1 MNTRY
6 LAAALVAVLAAAPA
20 LAQQK
25 PRARDLGVP
34 FPGTPGPLNAIT
46 DVAGVEVGFATIAP
60 SGGLARTG
68 VTVVCPRGKSST
80 DSVFAGSFALNGNGE
95 LTGMAWVDEGGFLD
109 GPIAITN
116 THSVGTVRD
125 AIVEWQI
132 ARDRRPAAS
141 TYGPFFFSLPVVGET
156 ADVLLNDMSGF
167 HVKKEHAFAALD
179 GAASG
184 PVAEGNV
191 GGGTGMICHGWK
203 GGTGTAS
210 RRLSTEEGGYTVGVL
225 VQANHGNPRRL
236 TIAGV
241 PVGAELVPKYPRPP
255 VPPGTGSIIVVV
267 ATDAPLL
274 PKQLDRLAK
283 RAALGIAR
291 VGGLGEN
298 SSGDLLVAVS
308 TANPGAVSAK
318 ERATVS
324 MVTNDALDPLFGAAA
339 DATEEAIVNVLVA
352 AETMTGANNFTVPE
366 LPHDAL
372 VEILR
377 KYNRLAAPV
386 VGR

>member
-6 LAAALVAVLAAAPA
+6 LGAALVAILAAAPA

-46 DVAGVEVGFATIAP
+46 DVSGVEVGYTTLASS
-60 SGGLARTG
+60 SGRARTG
-68 VTVVCPRGKSST
+68 VTAIFPRGKSST
-80 DSVFAGSFALNGNGE
+80 DSVFAGSFVLNGNGE

-132 ARDRRPAAS
+132 ARDRRPVAS
-141 TYGPFFFSLPVVGET
+141 THGPFFFSLPVVGET

-167 HVKKEHAFAALD
+167 HVKKEHVFAALD
-179 GAASG
+179 GATPG

-210 RRLSTEEGGYTVGVL
+210 RRLSTEQGGYTVGVL

-255 VPPGTGSIIVVV
+255 VPPGAGSIIVVV

-298 SSGDLLVAVS
+298 SSGDLLVAFS
-308 TANPGAVSAK
+308 IANPGAVTAK